1 MEEIL
6 IKSKRIHDDFYLNEK
21 FLVKESFK
29 FLLNEVKKNHD
40 TKFSLIDI
48 GCATGVFISYV
59 NKELPDVRI
68 SGADILENLLAKA
81 KDNCPSAQLYQMD
94 IYDNN
99 SVKQK
104 LKDNKYDA
112 VVLDGVHT
120 IFDEVKP
127 WIENLI
133 KLVSENGTIYIF
145 GSFNE
150 SDFDVITRVKSIN
163 SEVWEKGWNRFSL
176 KTVKNEFEKNNFDVT
191 MKKFNLDL
199 DIKKTDDDRRTYTHR
214 LENGTRITRNGL
226 ELISTPYLI
235 MCKKI
240 KDNTNDHK

>member
-6 IKSKRIHDDFYLNEK
+6 KNSKRIHDNFYLNEK

-29 FLLNEVKKNHD
+29 FLLNEVKKNHG
-40 TKFSLIDI
+40 TKFSLLDI

-59 NKELPDVRI
+59 NKELPDVDI
-68 SGADILENLLAKA
+68 SGADILEDLLKQA
-81 KDNCPSAQLYQMD
+81 KDNCSSAELYQID
-94 IYDNN
+94 IFDKV
-99 SVKQK
+99 SVKTK
-104 LKDNKYDA
+104 FDNKKFDA
-112 VVLDGVHT
+112 VVLDGVHA

-133 KLVSENGTIYIF
+133 SLVSENGTIYVF

-150 SDFDVITRVKSIN
+150 SDFDVITRVKSVD

-176 KTVKNEFEKNNFDVT
+176 KTVQNEFEKNNFDVIF
-191 MKKFNLDL
+191 KKFNLDL

-214 LENGTRITRNGL
+214 LDDGTRITRNGL

-240 KDNTNDHK
+240 K